1 MEGIINIK
9 GDIGTD
15 VKLVD
20 VISQVKKQPDASSF
34 KVIINSVGGYVEDA
48 FQIYRY
54 IKSLGIP
61 IHTIGENIV
70 ASIATIIFLAG
81 EKRSIYDNTKF
92 HIHLPILTVISGANS
107 EQLDYAS
114 KELKKIEADM
124 IAVYNKATSIES
136 EQLSTL
142 MRNETDLTKEQ
153 LFNFGFITDNSE
165 LKIAAKLII
174 NKTKEEMTEEQK
186 KEGKS
191 ILDELKS
198 IIKGFKKDDVVALKE
213 LYTADE
219 KKLEF
224 PDLNEEDNL
233 KVGINVLIDGS
244 TAEDGNYTL
253 KDGRTI
259 VVVDGKVS
267 EIKEEKED
275 EEEEASA
282 KFKAQLDVLSNEIK
296 GIKEDNADLIK
307 LNETLKE
314 ANAKM
319 VSALEK
325 VTEFQSKIVGKS
337 QRENPKFEDREDD
350 KSWISTIAKARE
362 NLEKK

>member
-34 KVIINSVGGYVEDA
+34 KVIINSAGGYVEDG

-61 IHTIGENIV
+61 IHTVGENIV
-70 ASIATIIFLAG
+70 ASMATIIFLAG

-92 HIHLPILTVISGANS
+92 HIHLPSLTVISGVNS

-233 KVGINVLIDGS
+233 KVGTNVLIDGS
-244 TAEDGNYTL
+244 AAENGNYTL
-253 KDGRTI
+253 KDGRI
-259 VVVDGKVS
+259 LVVVDGKVS

-275 EEEEASA
+275 EEASA

-296 GIKEDNADLIK
+296 GIKEDNANLIK

-337 QRENPKFEDREDD
+337 QRENPKFEDEGDD
-350 KSWISTIAKARE
+350 KSWVSTIAKVRE

>member
-34 KVIINSVGGYVEDA
+34 KVIINSAGGYVEDG

-92 HIHLPILTVISGANS
+92 HIHLPSLTVISGVNS

-233 KVGINVLIDGS
+233 RVGINVLIDGS
-244 TAEDGNYTL
+244 AAENGNYTL
-253 KDGRTI
+253 KDGRTL

-267 EIKEEKED
+267 EIKEEKEED
-275 EEEEASA
+275 EEASA

-296 GIKEDNADLIK
+296 GIKEDNANLIK

-325 VTEFQSKIVGKS
+325 VTDFQSKIVGKS
-337 QRENPKFEDREDD
+337 QRENPKSENEGDD

>member
-34 KVIINSVGGYVEDA
+34 KVIINSAGGYVEDG

-70 ASIATIIFLAG
+70 ASMATIIFLAG

-92 HIHLPILTVISGANS
+92 HIHLPSLTVISGVNS

-124 IAVYNKATSIES
+124 IAVYNKATSIEN

-198 IIKGFKKDDVVALKE
+198 IIKGFKKDDVIALKE

-233 KVGINVLIDGS
+233 KVGINVLIEGS
-244 TAEDGNYTL
+244 TAENGNYTL
-253 KDGRTI
+253 KDGRTL
-259 VVVDGKVS
+259 VVVGGKVS

-275 EEEEASA
+275 EEASA
-282 KFKAQLDVLSNEIK
+282 KFKAQLDVLSDEIK
-296 GIKEDNADLIK
+296 GIKKDNADLIK
-307 LNETLKE
+307 LNETLKD

-337 QRENPKFEDREDD
+337 QRENPKFEDGEDD
-350 KSWISTIAKARE
+350 KSWTSTIAKVRE